1 MKLTIDKTNVCSY
14 DYLIATLGVL
24 NSLQRY
30 GVWQTISLGR
40 TYIAGGT
47 FNMTYETGTEVF
59 FIESNRII
67 RKATVVRRS
76 GDFYILRF
84 DEGGGIQLREGRI
97 FQQENR
103 QKQRCLEK
111 RFRKKLTLHTITGIE
126 M

>member
-1 MKLTIDKTNVCSY
+1 
-14 DYLIATLGVL
+14 
-24 NSLQRY
+24 
-30 GVWQTISLGR
+30 
-40 TYIAGGT
+40 
-47 FNMTYETGTEVF
+47 MTYETGTEVF

-97 FQQENR
+97 FPTREQAEAT
-103 QKQRCLEK
+103 LPEK